1 MYSQQMVTFS
11 LRNKSKKSTFFMCR
25 KLHKTISLVLRA
37 SSDLKLNTLKS
48 IKMKKMS
55 LTKQMFR

>member
-1 MYSQQMVTFS
+1 
-11 LRNKSKKSTFFMCR
+11 MCR

-37 SSDLKLNTLKS
+37 SSDLKLNTSKS